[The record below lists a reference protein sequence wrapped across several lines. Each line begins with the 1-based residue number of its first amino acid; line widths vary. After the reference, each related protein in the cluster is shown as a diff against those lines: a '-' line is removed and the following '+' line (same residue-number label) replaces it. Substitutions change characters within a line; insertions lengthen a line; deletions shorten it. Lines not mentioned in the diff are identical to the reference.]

1 MRSVAILYVV
11 LNLVACGQVFI
22 DTIEDTN
29 APLDGD
35 IPDRTDD
42 VGSFVDAGP
51 DVTDSSALRTDAPAT
66 DAPATDA
73 PVTDAPD
80 VFDAGMDADLDAST
94 VDVGTDAG
102 TLWRSDE
109 NACLDAESGP
119 LVEVSQVD
127 TAQVA
132 YGLWYRAPFLLSAET
147 TGGFASYR
155 FDGVRFQEIDRV
167 PSIGFAEGIW
177 DAGDAFIVG
186 SPGRGVFRITID
198 DSGRLNLES
207 ETNEPVREARQAWGT
222 DRTLFV
228 PSGAMGLVALVF
240 NGTSYSEVATL
251 PTRGFSQ
258 GVFAA
263 DTRVWLADGSAL
275 RSLSF
280 DGSSFREL
288 GSFDTRST
296 RVWVTDTSVY
306 GTDDSRVLAFDRADE
321 NLGLRADGVTS
332 GGAIR
337 DIWSDGVHIF
347 AVAAAGGVFVFR
359 DAGTDLVLVG
369 RASTTGSGSESLGVV
384 GDGEFI
390 FVADGN
396 AGLRAFSGFACRR
409 RR

>member
-11 LNLVACGQVFI
+11 SNLAACGQIFI
-22 DTIEDTN
+22 DTLEDTN
-29 APLDGD
+29 APLDGSA
-35 IPDRTDD
+35 PDTADD
-42 VGSFVDAGP
+42 VGSPLDAGP
-51 DVTDSSALRTDAPAT
+51 DVTDSSAPRT

-73 PVTDAPD
+73 PVTDAPTD
-80 VFDAGMDADLDAST
+80 VFDAGMDVFDASI
-94 VDVGTDAG
+94 VDVGTDSG

-127 TAQVA
+127 TPQVA
-132 YGLWYRAPFLLSAET
+132 YGLWYKAPFLLSAET

-155 FDGVRFQEIDRV
+155 FDGARFQEIDRI

-186 SPGRGVFRITID
+186 APGRGVFRITID

-228 PSGAMGLVALVF
+228 PSGAMGLIALVF
-240 NGTSYSEVATL
+240 DGTSYSEVATL

-263 DTRVWLADGSAL
+263 DTRVWLADGSSL

-288 GSFDTRST
+288 GSFDARST

-306 GTDDSRVLAFDRADE
+306 GTDDNRVLAFDRDDV
-321 NLGLRADGVTS
+321 NLGLRAAGGSS
-332 GGAIR
+332 GGVIR

-347 AVAAAGGVFVFR
+347 AVAGAGGVFIFR

-369 RASTTGSGSESLGVV
+369 RASTTGDGSESLGVV